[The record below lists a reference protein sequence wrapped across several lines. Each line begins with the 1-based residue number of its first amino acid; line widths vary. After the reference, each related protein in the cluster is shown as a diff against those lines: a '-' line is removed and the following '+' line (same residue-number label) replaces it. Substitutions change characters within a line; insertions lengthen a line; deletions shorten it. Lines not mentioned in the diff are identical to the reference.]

1 MPPCSDAMIRDKDVL
16 TLSPDAT
23 VEEALKI
30 FEDNDIRT
38 IPVIDKDGKIAGL
51 FGLKELL
58 FALLPASVRMENGL
72 ENLEF
77 LMGADAGIAKRLKKL
92 HAVPVNE
99 IMNKKPVTAHEDTAT
114 IEALRLMALE
124 GSPVLIADE
133 KNGKFLGMISRKSL
147 IQDLYKVLEQIEKE
161 STGEEGA

>member
-1 MPPCSDAMIRDKDVL
+1 MSTCSDAMIRDKDVL
-16 TLSPDAT
+16 TLSPNAT

-38 IPVIDKDGKIAGL
+38 IPVVEENGKLAGL

-72 ENLEF
+72 ESLDF
-77 LMGADAGIAKRLKKL
+77 VIDADAGIAKRLKKL
-92 HAVPVNE
+92 HGVPVSE
-99 IMNKKPVTAHEDTAT
+99 IMNKTPVTAHADTAT
-114 IEALRLMALE
+114 IEALRLMALK

-133 KNGKFLGMISRKSL
+133 KSGKFVGMISRQSL
-147 IQDLYKVLEQIEKE
+147 IQDLYTILEQIEKE
-161 STGEEGA
+161 SGNEADA